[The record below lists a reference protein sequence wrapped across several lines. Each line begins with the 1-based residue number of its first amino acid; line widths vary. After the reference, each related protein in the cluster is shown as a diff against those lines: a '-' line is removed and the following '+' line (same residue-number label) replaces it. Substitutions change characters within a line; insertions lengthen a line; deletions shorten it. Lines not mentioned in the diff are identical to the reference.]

1 MVENMNPEQQARIK
15 IDEMLERAG
24 WKVQSKDKV
33 NLGASLGVAVRE
45 MLMSDGT
52 KADYI
57 LFVNRKAVGVLEAKA
72 LGKTLSGVEFQSEG
86 YMKVFPENIPHYSP
100 LPFAYE
106 STGVETFFRN
116 EKEPD
121 YRSRRVHWFHKPET
135 LLAWAEEEKPL
146 RERLR
151 HMPELNTKALRDCQ
165 IEAVTN
171 LENSFANN
179 HPRALIQMATGSG
192 KTFTAV
198 TFIYR
203 LIKYAG
209 AKRILFLV
217 DRKNLGEQAEKEFQN
232 YTTPDDGRKFTQLYN
247 VQRLKSNTVDDVC
260 KVTITT
266 IQRLYSM
273 LKGDEEFA
281 EENEENSAGDITSN
295 KQLDVEYNPVIPIE
309 HYDFIVTDE
318 CHRSIYNLWRQV
330 LEYFD
335 GFLIGLTATPSLQ
348 TLGFFNKNLVMEYSH
363 ERAVVD
369 RVNVGYE
376 VYRIKTQITEK
387 GSTVETGNTVDVMNK
402 KTREKRGEI
411 LDQDLSYTSNDIDRS
426 VVTPDQIRTVLR
438 TFKEKLFTE
447 IMPGR
452 KMVPKTLIFAKDD
465 NHAENIVRIVREEF
479 GKGNEFAKKV
489 TYRVSGEDP
498 KDILQSFRNSTN
510 PRIAVTVDMIATGVD
525 VKPLEVLLFMRD
537 VRSANYFEQM
547 KGRGTRVIDEN
558 DLRAVTSDAERKT
571 HFVIVDAVGVCE
583 SDKTNMSS
591 MERKKGVSFEKLIES
606 VVYVRDDDTLQTLA
620 GRLSKLDAELTPK
633 QREEIREQFGI
644 SIQELGRNLV
654 NAMDKDVQL
663 EKAKQ
668 EFGENPTDAQLE
680 QTRESL
686 VNNACTP
693 LDDPDFRKTLIEI
706 KKQTEII
713 IDTVSIDKT
722 LEAGFSAEAK
732 EKAERTV
739 KRFADFIEENK
750 DQITAL
756 QVYFSKPYSQRQITY
771 DAVKELAEKIQKP
784 PYLLNQENLWNAYRI
799 LEESKVKGKPS
810 FQILTNII
818 SLVRYALH
826 KDSELMPFPELVE
839 IRFENWVQ
847 QQQENGIEFT
857 AEQLDWLELIKDHIA
872 NNAEITREDLE
883 LPAFSGKGGLYGAY
897 DLFGERLEDLINELN
912 GVLVA

>member
-1 MVENMNPEQQARIK
+1 MVENINPEQQARIK
-15 IDEMLERAG
+15 IDEMLKKAG
-24 WKVQSKDKV
+24 WKVQSKDKI

-45 MLMSDGT
+45 MLMKDSK

-57 LFVNRKAVGVLEAKA
+57 LFVNRKAVGVIEAKA
-72 LGKTLSGVEFQSEG
+72 VGKTLSGVEFQSAG
-86 YMKVFPENIPHYSP
+86 YMKIFPDDIPHYSP

-135 LLAWAEEEKPL
+135 LKKWAEEEKPL

-151 HMPELNTKALRDCQ
+151 KMPVLNINGLRDCQ

-171 LENSFANN
+171 LEKSFAQN

-192 KTFTAV
+192 KTFTAI

-203 LIKYAG
+203 LIKFAG

-247 VQRLKSNTVDDVC
+247 VQRLKSNTIDDVC

-273 LKGDEEFA
+273 LKGDEEFL
-281 EENEENSAGDITSN
+281 EENEENSAGEIASD
-295 KQLDVEYNPVIPIE
+295 KQFDVEYNPAIPIE

-348 TLGFFNKNLVMEYSH
+348 TMGFFNKNLVMEYSH

-376 VYRIKTQITEK
+376 VYRIRTQITET
-387 GSTVETGNTVDVMNK
+387 GSKVEAKNTVDVMNK

-411 LDQDLSYTSNDIDRS
+411 LDQDLVYRNNELDRS
-426 VVTPDQIRTVLR
+426 VVAQDQIRTVIR
-438 TFKEKLFTE
+438 TYKEKLFTE

-452 KMVPKTLIFAKDD
+452 TMVPKTLIFAKDD

-479 GKGNEFAKKV
+479 GKGNEFAKKI

-498 KDILQSFRNSTN
+498 KEILQSFRNSTN

-525 VKPLEVLLFMRD
+525 VRPLEVLLFMRD

-547 KGRGTRVIDEN
+547 KGRGTRVIDDN
-558 DLRAVTSDAERKT
+558 DLKAVTSDAEKKT

-591 MERKKGVSFEKLIES
+591 MERKKGVSFEKLLES
-606 VVYVRDDDTLQTLA
+606 VVFVRDDDTLQTLA
-620 GRLSKLDAELTPK
+620 GRLAKLDAELTPK
-633 QREEIREQFGI
+633 QREEFKISFGTG
-644 SIQELGRNLV
+644 IQELGRNLV
-654 NAMDKDVQL
+654 DAMDKDVQIA
-663 EKAKQ
+663 KAK
-668 EFGENPTDAQLE
+668 ELYGEDPSEKQVE
-680 QTRESL
+680 KVREDL
-686 VNNACTP
+686 VNTACAP
-693 LDDPDFRKTLIEI
+693 LDDPDFRKALVEI

-713 IDTVSIDKT
+713 IDIVSIDET
-722 LEAGFSAEAK
+722 LEAGFSTEAK
-732 EKAERTV
+732 EKAEKIV
-739 KRFADFIEENK
+739 KRFSEFIEENK
-750 DQITAL
+750 DEITAL
-756 QVYFSKPYSQRQITY
+756 QVYFSKPYSQRHITY
-771 DAVKELAEKIQKP
+771 DSVKELAEKIQKP

-826 KDSELMPFPELVE
+826 KDNELMPFPELVE

-847 QQQENGIEFT
+847 QQQESGIEFT
-857 AEQLDWLELIKDHIA
+857 AEQLEWLELIKSHIA
-872 NNAEITREDLE
+872 NNAEITRNDLE
-883 LPAFSGKGGLYGAY
+883 LPAFSGKGGLFGAY
-897 DLFGERLEDLINELN
+897 DLFGEKLEELINELN

>member
-1 MVENMNPEQQARIK
+1 MVENINPEQQARIK
-15 IDEMLERAG
+15 IDEMLKKAG
-24 WKVQSKDKV
+24 WKVQSKDKI

-45 MLMSDGT
+45 MLMKDSK

-57 LFVNRKAVGVLEAKA
+57 LFVNRKAVGVIEAKA
-72 LGKTLSGVEFQSEG
+72 VGKTLSGVEFQSAG
-86 YMKVFPENIPHYSP
+86 YMKVFPDDIPHYSP

-135 LLAWAEEEKPL
+135 LLKWAEEERPL

-151 HMPELNTKALRDCQ
+151 NMPELNTNGLRDCQ

-171 LENSFANN
+171 LEKSFAQN

-192 KTFTAV
+192 KTFTAI

-203 LIKYAG
+203 LIKFAG
-209 AKRILFLV
+209 AKRVLFLV

-247 VQRLKSNTVDDVC
+247 VQRLKSNTIDDVC

-273 LKGDEEFA
+273 LKGDEEFL
-281 EENEENSAGDITSN
+281 EENEENSAGEIASD
-295 KQLDVEYNPVIPIE
+295 KQFDVEYNPAIPIE

-348 TLGFFNKNLVMEYSH
+348 TMGFFNKNLVMEYSH

-376 VYRIKTQITEK
+376 VYRIRTQITET
-387 GSTVETGNTVDVMNK
+387 GSKVEAKNTVDVMNK

-411 LDQDLSYTSNDIDRS
+411 LDQDLVYRNNELDRS
-426 VVTPDQIRTVLR
+426 VVAQDQIRTVIR
-438 TFKEKLFTE
+438 TYKEKLFTE

-452 KMVPKTLIFAKDD
+452 TMVPKTLIFAKDD

-479 GKGNEFAKKV
+479 GKGNEFAKKI

-498 KDILQSFRNSTN
+498 KEILQSFRNSTN

-525 VKPLEVLLFMRD
+525 VRPLEVLLFMRD

-547 KGRGTRVIDEN
+547 KGRGTRVIDDN
-558 DLRAVTSDAERKT
+558 DLKAVTSDAEKKT

-591 MERKKGVSFEKLIES
+591 MERKKGVSFEKLLES
-606 VVYVRDDDTLQTLA
+606 VVFVRDDDTLQTLA
-620 GRLSKLDAELTPK
+620 GRLAKLDAELTPK
-633 QREEIREQFGI
+633 QREEFKASFGTG
-644 SIQELGRNLV
+644 IQELGRNLV
-654 NAMDKDVQL
+654 DAMDKDVQIA
-663 EKAKQ
+663 KAK
-668 EFGENPTDAQLE
+668 ELYGEDPSEKQVE
-680 QTRESL
+680 KVREDL
-686 VNNACTP
+686 VNTACAP
-693 LDDPDFRKTLIEI
+693 LDDPDFRKALVEI

-713 IDTVSIDKT
+713 IDIVSIDET
-722 LEAGFSAEAK
+722 LEAGFSTEAK
-732 EKAERTV
+732 EKAEKIV
-739 KRFADFIEENK
+739 KRFSEFIEENK
-750 DQITAL
+750 DEITAL
-756 QVYFSKPYSQRQITY
+756 QVYFSKPYSQRHITY
-771 DAVKELAEKIQKP
+771 DSVKELAEKIQKP

-826 KDSELMPFPELVE
+826 KDNELMPFPELVE

-847 QQQENGIEFT
+847 QQQESGIEFT
-857 AEQLDWLELIKDHIA
+857 AEQLEWLELIKSHIA
-872 NNAEITREDLE
+872 NNAEITRNDLE
-883 LPAFSGKGGLYGAY
+883 LPAFSGKGGLFGAY
-897 DLFGERLEDLINELN
+897 DLFGEKLEELINELN

>member
-1 MVENMNPEQQARIK
+1 MVENINPEQQVRIK
-15 IDEMLERAG
+15 IDEMLKKAG
-24 WKVQSKDKV
+24 WKVQSKDKI

-45 MLMSDGT
+45 MLMKDSK

-57 LFVNRKAVGVLEAKA
+57 LFVNRKAVGVIEAKA
-72 LGKTLSGVEFQSEG
+72 VGKTLSGVEFQSAG
-86 YMKVFPENIPHYSP
+86 YMKVFPDDIPHYSP

-135 LLAWAEEEKPL
+135 LLKWAEEERPL

-151 HMPELNTKALRDCQ
+151 NMPELNTNGLRDCQ

-171 LENSFANN
+171 LEKSFAQN

-192 KTFTAV
+192 KTFTAI

-203 LIKYAG
+203 LIKFAG

-247 VQRLKSNTVDDVC
+247 VQRLKSNTIDDVC

-273 LKGDEEFA
+273 LKGDEEFL
-281 EENEENSAGDITSN
+281 EENEENSAGEIASD
-295 KQLDVEYNPVIPIE
+295 KQFDVEYNPAIPIE

-348 TLGFFNKNLVMEYSH
+348 TMGFFNKNLVMEYSH

-376 VYRIKTQITEK
+376 VYRIRTQITET
-387 GSTVETGNTVDVMNK
+387 GSKVEAKNTVDVMNK

-411 LDQDLSYTSNDIDRS
+411 LDQDLVYRNNELDRS
-426 VVTPDQIRTVLR
+426 VVAQDQIRTVIR
-438 TFKEKLFTE
+438 TYKEKLFTE

-452 KMVPKTLIFAKDD
+452 TMVPKTLIFAKDD

-479 GKGNEFAKKV
+479 GKGNEFAKKI

-498 KDILQSFRNSTN
+498 KEILQSFRNSTN

-525 VKPLEVLLFMRD
+525 VRPLEVLLFMRD

-547 KGRGTRVIDEN
+547 KGRGTRVIDDN
-558 DLRAVTSDAERKT
+558 DLKAVTSDAEKKT

-591 MERKKGVSFEKLIES
+591 MERKKGVSFEKLLES
-606 VVYVRDDDTLQTLA
+606 VVFVRDDDTLQTLA
-620 GRLSKLDAELTPK
+620 GRLAKLDAELTPK
-633 QREEIREQFGI
+633 QREEFKASFGTG
-644 SIQELGRNLV
+644 IQELGRNLV
-654 NAMDKDVQL
+654 DAMDKDVQIA
-663 EKAKQ
+663 KAK
-668 EFGENPTDAQLE
+668 ELYGEDPSEKQVE
-680 QTRESL
+680 KVREDL
-686 VNNACTP
+686 VNTACAP
-693 LDDPDFRKTLIEI
+693 LDDPDFRKALVEI

-713 IDTVSIDKT
+713 IDIVSIDET
-722 LEAGFSAEAK
+722 LEAGFSTEAK
-732 EKAERTV
+732 EKAEKIV
-739 KRFADFIEENK
+739 KRFSEFIEENK
-750 DQITAL
+750 DEITAL
-756 QVYFSKPYSQRQITY
+756 QVYFSKPYSQRHITY
-771 DAVKELAEKIQKP
+771 DSVKELAEKIQKP

-826 KDSELMPFPELVE
+826 KDNELMPFPELVE

-847 QQQENGIEFT
+847 QQQESGIEFT
-857 AEQLDWLELIKDHIA
+857 AEQLEWLELIKSHIA
-872 NNAEITREDLE
+872 NNAEITRNDLE
-883 LPAFSGKGGLYGAY
+883 LPAFSGKGGLFGAY
-897 DLFGERLEDLINELN
+897 DLFGEKLEELINELN

>member
-1 MVENMNPEQQARIK
+1 MVENINPEQQVRIK
-15 IDEMLERAG
+15 IDEMLKKAG
-24 WKVQSKDKV
+24 WKVQSKDKI

-45 MLMSDGT
+45 MLMKDSK

-57 LFVNRKAVGVLEAKA
+57 LFVNRKAVGVIEAKA
-72 LGKTLSGVEFQSEG
+72 VGKTLSGVEFQSAG
-86 YMKVFPENIPHYSP
+86 YMKIFPDDIPHYSP

-135 LLAWAEEEKPL
+135 LLEWAEEKRPL

-151 HMPELNTKALRDCQ
+151 NMPELNTNGLRDCQ

-171 LENSFANN
+171 LEKSFAQN

-192 KTFTAV
+192 KTFTAI

-203 LIKYAG
+203 LIKFAG

-247 VQRLKSNTVDDVC
+247 VQRLKSNTIDDVC

-273 LKGDEEFA
+273 LKGDEEFL
-281 EENEENSAGDITSN
+281 EENEENSAGEIASD
-295 KQLDVEYNPVIPIE
+295 KQFDVEYNPAIPIE

-348 TLGFFNKNLVMEYSH
+348 TMGFFNKNLVMEYSH

-376 VYRIKTQITEK
+376 VYRIRTQITET
-387 GSTVETGNTVDVMNK
+387 GSKVEAKNTVDVMNK

-411 LDQDLSYTSNDIDRS
+411 LDQDLVYRNNELDRS
-426 VVTPDQIRTVLR
+426 VVAQDQIRTVIR
-438 TFKEKLFTE
+438 TYKEKLFTE

-452 KMVPKTLIFAKDD
+452 TMVPKTLIFAKDD

-479 GKGNEFAKKV
+479 GKGNEFAKKI

-498 KDILQSFRNSTN
+498 KEILQSFRNSTN

-525 VKPLEVLLFMRD
+525 VRPLEVLLFMRD

-547 KGRGTRVIDEN
+547 KGRGTRVIDDN
-558 DLRAVTSDAERKT
+558 DLKAVTSDAEKKT

-591 MERKKGVSFEKLIES
+591 MERKKGVSFEKLLES
-606 VVYVRDDDTLQTLA
+606 VVFVRDDDTLQTLA
-620 GRLSKLDAELTPK
+620 GRLAKLDAELTPK
-633 QREEIREQFGI
+633 QREEFKTSFGTG
-644 SIQELGRNLV
+644 IQELGRNLV
-654 NAMDKDVQL
+654 DAMDKDVQIA
-663 EKAKQ
+663 KAK
-668 EFGENPTDAQLE
+668 ELYGEDPSEKQVE
-680 QTRESL
+680 KVREDL
-686 VNNACTP
+686 VNTACAP
-693 LDDPDFRKTLIEI
+693 LDDPDFRKALVEI

-713 IDTVSIDKT
+713 IDIVSIDET
-722 LEAGFSAEAK
+722 LEAGFSTEAK
-732 EKAERTV
+732 EKAEKIV
-739 KRFADFIEENK
+739 KRFSEFIEENK
-750 DQITAL
+750 DEITAL
-756 QVYFSKPYSQRQITY
+756 QVYFSKPYSQRHITY
-771 DAVKELAEKIQKP
+771 DSVKELAEKIQKP

-826 KDSELMPFPELVE
+826 KDNELMPFPELVE

-847 QQQENGIEFT
+847 QQQESGIEFT
-857 AEQLDWLELIKDHIA
+857 AEQLEWLELIKSHIA
-872 NNAEITREDLE
+872 NNAEITRNDLE
-883 LPAFSGKGGLYGAY
+883 LPAFSGKGGLFGAY
-897 DLFGERLEDLINELN
+897 DLFGEKLEELINELN

>member
-1 MVENMNPEQQARIK
+1 MVENINPEQQARIK
-15 IDEMLERAG
+15 IDEMLEKAG
-24 WKVQSKDKV
+24 WKVQSKDKI

-45 MLMSDGT
+45 MLMKDSK

-57 LFVNRKAVGVLEAKA
+57 LFVNRKAVGVIEAKA
-72 LGKTLSGVEFQSEG
+72 VGKTLSGVEFQSAG
-86 YMKVFPENIPHYSP
+86 YMKVFPDKIPHYSP

-135 LLAWAEEEKPL
+135 LLEWAEEERPL

-151 HMPELNTKALRDCQ
+151 NMPELNTNGLRDCQ

-171 LENSFANN
+171 LEKSFAQN

-192 KTFTAV
+192 KTFTSI

-203 LIKYAG
+203 LIKFAG

-247 VQRLKSNTVDDVC
+247 VQRLKSNTIDDVC

-273 LKGDEEFA
+273 LKGDEEFL
-281 EENEENSAGDITSN
+281 EENEENSAGEIASDR
-295 KQLDVEYNPVIPIE
+295 QFDVEYNPAIPLE

-348 TLGFFNKNLVMEYSH
+348 TMGFFNKNLVMEYSH

-376 VYRIKTQITEK
+376 VYRIRTQITET
-387 GSTVETGNTVDVMNK
+387 GSKVEAKNTVDVMNK

-411 LDQDLSYTSNDIDRS
+411 LDQDLVYRNNELDRS
-426 VVTPDQIRTVLR
+426 VVAQDQIRTVIR
-438 TFKEKLFTE
+438 TYKEKLFTE

-452 KMVPKTLIFAKDD
+452 TMVPKTLIFAKDD

-479 GKGNEFAKKV
+479 GKGNDFAKKI

-498 KDILQSFRNSTN
+498 KEILLSFRNSTN

-525 VKPLEVLLFMRD
+525 VRPLEVLLFMRD

-547 KGRGTRVIDEN
+547 KGRGTRVIDDN
-558 DLRAVTSDAERKT
+558 DLKAVTSDAEKKT

-591 MERKKGVSFEKLIES
+591 MERKKGVSFEKLLES
-606 VVYVRDDDTLQTLA
+606 VVFVRDDDTLQTLA
-620 GRLSKLDAELTPK
+620 GRLAKLDAELTPK
-633 QREEIREQFGI
+633 QREEFKTSFGTG
-644 SIQELGRNLV
+644 IQELGRNLV
-654 NAMDKDVQL
+654 DAMDKDVQIA
-663 EKAKQ
+663 KAK
-668 EFGENPTDAQLE
+668 ELYGEDPSEKQVE
-680 QTRESL
+680 KVREDL
-686 VNNACTP
+686 VNTACAP
-693 LDDPDFRKTLIEI
+693 LDDPDFRKALVEI

-713 IDTVSIDKT
+713 IDIVSIDET
-722 LEAGFSAEAK
+722 LEAGFSTEAK
-732 EKAERTV
+732 EKAEKIV
-739 KRFADFIEENK
+739 KRFSEFIEENK
-750 DQITAL
+750 DEITAL
-756 QVYFSKPYSQRQITY
+756 QVYFSKPYSQRHITY
-771 DAVKELAEKIQKP
+771 DSVKELAEKIQKP

-826 KDSELMPFPELVE
+826 KDNELMPFPELVE

-847 QQQENGIEFT
+847 QQQESGIEFT
-857 AEQLDWLELIKDHIA
+857 AEQLEWLELIKSHIA
-872 NNAEITREDLE
+872 NNAEITRNDLE
-883 LPAFSGKGGLYGAY
+883 LPAFSGKGGLFGAY
-897 DLFGERLEDLINELN
+897 DLFGEKLEELINELN